1 MLSSR
6 EVIKKSGISRAT
18 LNNYIALGLI
28 IGPLVKNPDSPSDKA
43 RRLGYF
49 PESVL
54 DRLNEIAD
62 LKKQGLRMAEI
73 SRRLGAS
80 GSNSAKKSADAAP
93 ANTDVAAEGRGL
105 RLTVDQ
111 LEWPAYLV
119 NNKFEVEWEN
129 RAAEAMIFGVGGG
142 LSGDIAERNLFRLLF
157 DGCAEEAESR
167 DEILDFHLS
176 IAKNRLNKAALL
188 TLDAHLEGERIEELA
203 EIYDR
208 TEAASLKS
216 ICETEV
222 NLAPR
227 HATPDRYHLYASFFR
242 EGIFFTYAPSDDAIN
257 PVMTLLARRDLVIR
271 DLLKSRKPYMTPLAV
286 LVADIQSSVKICAE
300 LPPEEY
306 FELINQVWATM
317 DPIFRKFYATHGK
330 HVGDGMV
337 YYFFPQPD
345 CNYILNA
352 VQCAAEMKEAMIA
365 INRDWR
371 ERKNWSNELLLNI
384 GLDEGQEWFGSY
396 QTPTHLEF
404 TVLGDT
410 IN

>member
-1 MLSSR
+1 
-6 EVIKKSGISRAT
+6 
-18 LNNYIALGLI
+18 
-28 IGPLVKNPDSPSDKA
+28 
-43 RRLGYF
+43 
-49 PESVL
+49 
-54 DRLNEIAD
+54 
-62 LKKQGLRMAEI
+62 
-73 SRRLGAS
+73 
-80 GSNSAKKSADAAP
+80 
-93 ANTDVAAEGRGL
+93 
-105 RLTVDQ
+105 
-111 LEWPAYLV
+111 
-119 NNKFEVEWEN
+119 
-129 RAAEAMIFGVGGG
+129 
-142 LSGDIAERNLFRLLF
+142 
-157 DGCAEEAESR
+157 
-167 DEILDFHLS
+167 
-176 IAKNRLNKAALL
+176 
-188 TLDAHLEGERIEELA
+188 LA

-410 IN
+410 INRAARLSDFATGGAIWATKNLLTSLGSKERERLKFGIRRKADGGEILTPSTYGRISNLVDLDDAANTKLSDIAALPVTEILNVGED